1 MQINEQDFLDMAE
14 EGNKLL
20 FVDIEATGLKGD
32 YNSVLVVS
40 ALPYQAKKAT
50 SFVVKQPGNDQKVV
64 REAKE
69 YMEEFLC
76 WVTYYGKGFDL
87 PMLNTRLL
95 RWEQEPIAKRH
106 HIDLY
111 FSLKANILTARKS
124 QAHLLRFLD
133 CDTQKMDVSPSE
145 WCTVLETGDLKK
157 MTERCES
164 DCAGLRGLY
173 KKTRHLI
180 REIKR

>member
-40 ALPYQAKKAT
+40 ALAYQDKKAV
-50 SFVVKQPGNDQKVV
+50 SFVVKQPGNDQRIV

-69 YMEEFLC
+69 YLETFAG
-76 WVTYYGKGFDL
+76 WVTYYGKGFDI

-95 RWEQEPIAKRH
+95 RWGIHPIKKRA

-111 FSLKANILTARKS
+111 FSLKYNILAARKS

-133 CDTQKMDVSPSE
+133 CDEQKMDMSPSD
-145 WCTVLETGDLKK
+145 WCTVIETGNLKK

-164 DCAGLRGLY
+164 DCAGLRSLY

-180 REIKR
+180 RSISI